1 MVPQPHLPSLLLAA
15 WPADARVACA
25 SPQVQGGL
33 TTTWSG
39 LAARRR
45 LPKASV
51 PSTPTFNGENVPT
64 GTGMMHRELRG
75 DLGGGA
81 DLSEA
86 TCLDHGHDPSERL
99 DAAVRLASGGTR
111 AQRPV
116 EGGRPSAATAF
127 RRPAAPNQDSTL
139 LCRAVTPHDEGW
151 RPVAPCV
158 FFGAPMGG
166 VDHPNDRFC
175 AGRRGEVPACYSR
188 ATARSAPVQKLS
200 FLCQISQAAA
210 YEGGCPTPT
219 SKSRVGR
226 SRGPIPTLL
235 SHQGSSGGAR
245 TPISGRYR
253 AVSAVTGRFQPPWV
267 SGVGPP
273 WSPCP
278 VGGSGWVGGAS
289 EAAKTK
295 F

>member
-111 AQRPV
+111 AQ
-116 EGGRPSAATAF
+116 
-127 RRPAAPNQDSTL
+127 D
-139 LCRAVTPHDEGW
+139 
-151 RPVAPCV
+151 
-158 FFGAPMGG
+158 
-166 VDHPNDRFC
+166 
-175 AGRRGEVPACYSR
+175 
-188 ATARSAPVQKLS
+188 
-200 FLCQISQAAA
+200 
-210 YEGGCPTPT
+210 
-219 SKSRVGR
+219 VGR
-226 SRGPIPTLL
+226 QRPPNKNTKRAITKPLVLSTAPGDPFPHTATRG
-235 SHQGSSGGAR
+235 GGQHADF
-245 TPISGRYR
+245 S
-253 AVSAVTGRFQPPWV
+253 
-267 SGVGPP
+267 
-273 WSPCP
+273 
-278 VGGSGWVGGAS
+278 
-289 EAAKTK
+289 
-295 F
+295 